1 MAEVFCTF
9 NDSKQSSQTR
19 AIIKPTQQSQLK
31 WTPQDWIYNLAK
43 HKHAAIPISHT
54 TAQYIPGNEVRIRN
68 NDVFQVFQG
77 IPDDSSSGKI
87 KNTEIAWTHM
97 GFIRRRDT
105 PWINLK
111 SSTQTPRRTNTFCV
125 MGNGHIRQYI
135 LSEKA
140 LFL

>member
-1 MAEVFCTF
+1 
-9 NDSKQSSQTR
+9 
-19 AIIKPTQQSQLK
+19 
-31 WTPQDWIYNLAK
+31 
-43 HKHAAIPISHT
+43 
-54 TAQYIPGNEVRIRN
+54 
-68 NDVFQVFQG
+68 
-77 IPDDSSSGKI
+77 
-87 KNTEIAWTHM
+87 M